1 MSNEHNNGN
10 DDDDDDD
17 DNDLKADIVN
27 RFLMSLAHSLG
38 SFSCK
43 TKYKKL
49 SYGLVVMCYSEVLI
63 QY

>member
-10 DDDDDDD
+10 DDGDDD
-17 DNDLKADIVN
+17 DLKADIVN

-49 SYGLVVMCYSEVLI
+49 RMA
-63 QY
+63 